1 MSEAKSYKAVILC
14 RSCDLVIRKR
24 ALPSNV
30 RALCP
35 RCDTAL
41 YDTPYC
47 SINGLLAL
55 CITALLL
62 FLPANLLPVLEIH
75 FLGSIRTTTAYE
87 AAIEVWV
94 QGYWV
99 VGLAVL
105 ISAVIAPAL
114 LILSVLLQ
122 VLIVK
127 LNLCSPFWQSI
138 FLQLLKK
145 HGLLSQLTMLEIY
158 VISFLVSAF
167 QLSDFSDVYFG
178 MGTLSFTLLF
188 IAMLFL
194 QREYNLEHMWSY
206 VHDEQ

>member
-1 MSEAKSYKAVILC
+1 MPEPKLFKAVILC

-55 CITALLL
+55 CITSLIL
-62 FLPANLLPVLEIH
+62 FLPANLLPVLEIN
-75 FLGSIRTTTAYE
+75 FLGSIRTTTVFESAL
-87 AAIEVWV
+87 AVWG
-94 QGYWV
+94 QGYWI
-99 VGLAVL
+99 VGLAV
-105 ISAVIAPAL
+105 IASAVAAPAL
-114 LILSVLLQ
+114 LVLSILFQ
-122 VLIVK
+122 VLIIK
-127 LNLCSPFWQSI
+127 FNLTSSFWQQT
-138 FLQLLKK
+138 FRGLLKN

-178 MGTLSFTLLF
+178 MGTLSFCLLF
-188 IAMLFL
+188 LSILFL
-194 QREYNLEHMWSY
+194 QREYNLEHMWSF
-206 VHDEQ
+206 VND